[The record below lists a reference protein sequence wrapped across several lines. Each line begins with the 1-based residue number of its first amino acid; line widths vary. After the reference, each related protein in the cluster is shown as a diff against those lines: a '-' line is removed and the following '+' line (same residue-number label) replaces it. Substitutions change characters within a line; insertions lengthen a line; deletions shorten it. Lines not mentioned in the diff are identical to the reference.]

1 MSGGA
6 LEELGVSP
14 EAVEECGIYQALLK
28 VIDKR
33 NLQAHHGTL
42 DLVLVEHSDK
52 VCFVVDLYLIILLQP
67 QIAEVLVEMPDAH
80 NGFQEVCHLLRRLQP
95 LLKARRFLDE
105 KELDLLETLCLEV
118 GVVFPRV
125 FKGSVA
131 PKIHDLVFHLPRIA
145 RHLGTVGGVREDN
158 LESKHAIGNS
168 LRRRLA
174 CVRAEEEKLKLMLQL
189 DEVQL
194 RLKSAEFSKPATRR
208 IRKLNNETG

>member
-1 MSGGA
+1 MFTQNPKINTCHIF
-6 LEELGVSP
+6 V
-14 EAVEECGIYQALLK
+14 LLHK
-28 VIDKR
+28 SI
-33 NLQAHHGTL
+33 
-42 DLVLVEHSDK
+42 
-52 VCFVVDLYLIILLQP
+52 
-67 QIAEVLVEMPDAH
+67 
-80 NGFQEVCHLLRRLQP
+80 
-95 LLKARRFLDE
+95 FL
-105 KELDLLETLCLEV
+105 
-118 GVVFPRV
+118 
-125 FKGSVA
+125 SVA

-145 RHLGTVGGVREDN
+145 RHLGTVGGIREDN

>member
-145 RHLGTVGGVREDN
+145 RHLGTGQSRVQACYWEQSPSAPCLCQSRGGEAQADV
-158 LESKHAIGNS
+158 
-168 LRRRLA
+168 
-174 CVRAEEEKLKLMLQL
+174 
-189 DEVQL
+189 
-194 RLKSAEFSKPATRR
+194 AT
-208 IRKLNNETG
+208 G